1 MDKIKK
7 TIVLASVAK
16 DICSSFLTDYK
27 IVMDAFRDFE
37 VVQWIV
43 VESNSGDNSATF
55 LLDFAKR
62 HPVIKVISLG
72 TDDKQVMR
80 TTSIAKARNRYLS
93 EFLDICKHTTIDNLV
108 VIDLNELNKKLNRT
122 AVLSCFKRNDW
133 AAVCANQSGPYYD
146 IYALRHDSWSPNDC
160 WLSYSQMRK
169 VYNQKL
175 KMFWDKALWHS
186 VYSRMIKIKKSS
198 EWIQVH
204 SAFGGVAI
212 YDSGF
217 LADSRYNGETDAGDA
232 VCEHVSFNL
241 GIEKAGGKIFI
252 NPEFINF
259 ATTNHSLR
267 KRYFVL
273 FNSLFYLRKL
283 LLR

>member
-1 MDKIKK
+1 MEKNKR

-16 DICSSFLTDYK
+16 DISNSFLTDFK

-37 VVQWIV
+37 VVRWVV
-43 VESNSGDNSATF
+43 VESNSGDNSASF
-55 LLDFAKR
+55 LIEFAKKY
-62 HPVIKVISLG
+62 PVIKMVSLG
-72 TDDKQVMR
+72 TDNKQVRR
-80 TTSIAKARNRYLS
+80 TTSIANARNRYLN
-93 EFLDICKHTTIDNLV
+93 EFFDICKYTTIDNLV

-122 AVLSCFKRNDW
+122 AVLSCFKRSDW
-133 AAVCANQSGPYYD
+133 AAVCANQAGPYYD

-160 WLSYSQMRK
+160 WLSYSQMQE

-175 KMFWDKALWHS
+175 RFFWDKALWHS
-186 VYSRMIKIKKSS
+186 VYSRMIKIKKSG

-204 SAFGGVAI
+204 SAFGGIAI
-212 YDSGF
+212 YDSRF
-217 LADSRYNGETDAGDA
+217 LRDSRYNGENDSGDS

-241 GIEKAGGKIFI
+241 GIEKAGGKIYI

-267 KRYFVL
+267 KRYFVF
-273 FNSLFYLRKL
+273 FNSWYYLKKL